1 MITIFG
7 LKLSY
12 EVAFFFG
19 LFIASELIGVSKYRS
34 NSVVQVF
41 LKVTNLL
48 RPLRTEDDKLNRIK
62 DSIRK

>member
-12 EVAFFFG
+12 EAAAFFA
-19 LFIASELIGVSKYRS
+19 LFIASEVIGVSKYRS

-48 RPLRTEDDKLNRIK
+48 RPLRTEDDKLNRLK

>member
-12 EVAFFFG
+12 EAAIFFG
-19 LFIASELIGVSKYRS
+19 LFIASEVIGLSKYRS

-41 LKVTNLL
+41 LKVVTLL
-48 RPLRTEDDKLNRIK
+48 KPLRSEDDKIRKFK
-62 DSIRK
+62 DSFK